1 MNQLQP
7 IINLVADPYPP
18 YQYEESGVIKGIDHD
33 IITAAFKEL
42 RIEVR
47 VQLFPWDECVS
58 SINQKRADGI
68 FQIVRTP
75 EREKVFVFSDPLR
88 TAKTV
93 FLRKLRSNIELRN
106 EKKLAE
112 QLIGYKVG
120 ALSGYSYNTE
130 VDSLEESIKKEFQD
144 QGTMMRELSGGR
156 LDLVVMDL
164 GVAYYL
170 IDKMDIKDI
179 ERVAGYETSRQ
190 LYVAFQRDSA
200 ELRDLFNSGLDRVKK
215 KGIYNTIFHTYGI
228 KLRST

>member
-1 MNQLQP
+1 MNKPQP
-7 IINLVADPYPP
+7 TINLVADPYPP
-18 YQYEESGVIKGIDHD
+18 YQYMENGVIKGIDHD
-33 IITAAFKEL
+33 IINAAFKEH
-42 RIEVR
+42 RIEIR

-75 EREKVFVFSDPLR
+75 EREKDFVFSDPLR

-93 FLRKLRSNIELRN
+93 FLRKLRSNIEIRN

-120 ALSGYSYNTE
+120 ALSGYSYNPE
-130 VDSLEESIKKEFQD
+130 VDSLEEPIKKDFQD
-144 QGTMMRELSGGR
+144 QGTMMRELSDGR
-156 LDLVVMDL
+156 LDLVIMDL

-170 IDKMDIKDI
+170 MDKMDIKDI
-179 ERVAGYETSRQ
+179 ERVPGYEKRRQ
-190 LYVAFQRDSA
+190 LYVAFQRDLT
-200 ELRDLFNSGLDRVKK
+200 ELRNLFNSGLDRVKK

-228 KLRST
+228 KLGST